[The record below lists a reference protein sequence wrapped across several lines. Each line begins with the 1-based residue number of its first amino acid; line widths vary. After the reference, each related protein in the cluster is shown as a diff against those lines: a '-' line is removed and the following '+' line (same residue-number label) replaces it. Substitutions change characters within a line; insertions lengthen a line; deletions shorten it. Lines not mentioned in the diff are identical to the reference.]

1 MKVNKI
7 DTDAL
12 AIMPDDEL
20 YRRYEALTAFLRRE
34 ERRGRRNE
42 DLEVE
47 HCYFARETEVR
58 QNRIIAHQ
66 NYLEKMGV
74 QPDYE

>member
-7 DTDAL
+7 DTDTL
-12 AIMPDDEL
+12 AIMPDDEIF
-20 YRRYEALTAFLRRE
+20 RKHEALTAFLRRE

-42 DLEVE
+42 DLEIE
-47 HCYFARETEVR
+47 HCYYAREAEVR
-58 QNRIIAHQ
+58 QKRIIAHQ
-66 NYLEKMGV
+66 LFLEKIGV